1 MTEQDIELARQAA
14 RQQLESLAETERL
27 KYVTPGDGKQMAYQ
41 QQKRELDL
49 WLAGERNAGML
60 PVATKVGLAMG
71 LTTQQVINT
80 WHNNIAYWQEIGS
93 TLESN
98 LVRMKLELAA
108 LNATE
113 QADFDNF
120 LAQVDFYRLL
130 L

>member
-1 MTEQDIELARQAA
+1 
-14 RQQLESLAETERL
+14 
-27 KYVTPGDGKQMAYQ
+27 
-41 QQKRELDL
+41 
-49 WLAGERNAGML
+49 
-60 PVATKVGLAMG
+60 MG

-93 TLESN
+93 TLEAN
-98 LVRMKLELAA
+98 LVRLKLELAA